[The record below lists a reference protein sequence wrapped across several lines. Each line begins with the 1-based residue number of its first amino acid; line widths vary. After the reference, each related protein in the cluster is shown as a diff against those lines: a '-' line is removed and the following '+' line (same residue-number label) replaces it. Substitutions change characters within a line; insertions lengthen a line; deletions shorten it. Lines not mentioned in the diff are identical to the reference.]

1 MDRHNPKMFL
11 SKGKTGTI
19 NGTET
24 ENRAKWGEPQRL
36 MPADTKPSTI
46 GVGKRNF
53 LRETKCGGPLEVW
66 PVTVK
71 CRCGRLEPTIRG
83 NLVREFSGGL
93 EEQGGLATPL
103 EEQHRLT

>member
-19 NGTET
+19 NVTET

-46 GVGKRNF
+46 GVLGANHQ
-53 LRETKCGGPLEVW
+53 REPGEGVFRRTGGAGWVSNPI
-66 PVTVK
+66 
-71 CRCGRLEPTIRG
+71 GRT
-83 NLVREFSGGL
+83 
-93 EEQGGLATPL
+93 T
-103 EEQHRLT
+103 